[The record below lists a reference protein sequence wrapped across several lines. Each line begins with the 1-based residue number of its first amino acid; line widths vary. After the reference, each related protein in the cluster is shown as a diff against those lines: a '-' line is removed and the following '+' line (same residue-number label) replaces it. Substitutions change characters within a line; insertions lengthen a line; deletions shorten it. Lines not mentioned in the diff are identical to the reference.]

1 MKNFKFHDADDGQL
15 QRCQITD
22 KEDLEEVI
30 DLGFQPLGDSLLTM
44 EELNKPETF
53 YPLRLMRSKSLGH
66 SQLDYI
72 VPSSLVYHPEY
83 PYKCG
88 ITKEVVDHHR
98 HQAKRTVEELR
109 IDTNSLIIDVGS
121 NDGTLLNEFKKLKM
135 RVLGVEPTNI
145 AQIAISN
152 GVETIQS
159 LFDLETCKKIVNS
172 HGKAKLVTA
181 TNVFAHMSSMGEVIR
196 GIKEVLSDDGYF
208 VFENH
213 YMIDILKYN
222 QYDTIYHEHIRNYS
236 LKSLIKLF
244 ELYDMKVVD
253 AEIVERYNGSIRV
266 VVSNN
271 ILIEQSSKVS
281 DLIDNEYKFGLF
293 DDKVWASFKSRVY
306 KSKYDLLT
314 LLLEIKSKNLNVVA
328 NSCPCRASVLMNFC
342 GIGRDIIPY
351 IAEQSTSAKIGLFLP
366 GQHIPVVDNKI
377 LFEEQPDY
385 VLLLAW
391 HLTDPIVKDLKS
403 RGLKS
408 KFIVPLPDVRIID

>member
-1 MKNFKFHDADDGQL
+1 MNNLNFHDAHDGPL
-15 QRCQITD
+15 LKCQITNND
-22 KEDLEEVI
+22 DLIEVL
-30 DLGFQPLGDSLLTM
+30 DLGFQPLGDSLLTQ
-44 EELNKPETF
+44 EQLNMPETY

-98 HQAKRTVEELR
+98 YQASRTTNDLSIAKGSLV
-109 IDTNSLIIDVGS
+109 IDIGS
-121 NDGTLLNEFKKLKM
+121 NDGTLLNEFKKLGM
-135 RVLGVEPTNI
+135 RVMGVEPTNI

-152 GVETIQS
+152 GIDTTQS
-159 LFDLETCKKIVNS
+159 LFNQDTCKEIIKS
-172 HGKAKLVTA
+172 HGKASLVTA
-181 TNVFAHMSSMGEVIR
+181 TNVFAHMSTMGEVIR

-236 LKSLIKLF
+236 LTSIISLF
-244 ELYDMKVVD
+244 DLYNMKVID

-266 VVSNN
+266 VVSKNN
-271 ILIEQSSKVS
+271 SSNQS
-281 DLIDNEYKFGLF
+281 DNVKELLEYETKFGLF
-293 DDKVWASFKSRVY
+293 EEKVWKNFNENVH
-306 KSKYDLLT
+306 KSKSDLLN
-314 LLLEIKSKNLNVVA
+314 LLINLKKSGKKVVG

-342 GIGRDIIPY
+342 GIGKDLIPY
-351 IAEQSTSAKIGLFLP
+351 IAEQPTSAKLGLFLP
-366 GQHIPVVDNKI
+366 GKHIPIVNNQI

-385 VLLLAW
+385 ILLLAW
-391 HLTDPIVKDLKS
+391 HLATPIIKDLKS
-403 RGLKS
+403 RGIKS
-408 KFIVPLPDVRIID
+408 KFIIPLPSVKVID